1 MEKIKKILV
10 VAVLA
15 LTLVGIFALHVALPD
30 GTVSDAERRPLAQLP
45 ELTADGVFSGDYFEE
60 LEEYLLDLNSSS
72 SIGSVAARISSC
84 PLFSYSVSY
93 IGRVCGSQ
101 KLANAVIFM
110 LTPPH
115 LPPVQRRY
123 PDDWN
128 QSVHSPTSG

>member
-60 LEEYLLDLNSSS
+60 LEEYLL
-72 SIGSVAARISSC
+72 
-84 PLFSYSVSY
+84 PLEFLQLFH
-93 IGRVCGSQ
+93 ILQVCLEQ
-101 KLANAVIFM
+101 CL
-110 LTPPH
+110 
-115 LPPVQRRY
+115 
-123 PDDWN
+123 
-128 QSVHSPTSG
+128 